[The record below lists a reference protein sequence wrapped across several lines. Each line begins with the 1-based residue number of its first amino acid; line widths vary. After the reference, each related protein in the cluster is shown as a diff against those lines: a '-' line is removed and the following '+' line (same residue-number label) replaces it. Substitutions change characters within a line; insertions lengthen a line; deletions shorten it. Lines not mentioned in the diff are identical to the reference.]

1 MTTEITTND
10 LKGIV
15 SDMENICVRM
25 QNVNLESVDRFDKLS
40 LMHNM
45 KQLAQIIL
53 KQASL

>member
-10 LKGIV
+10 LKCIV
-15 SDMENICVRM
+15 NDMENICVRM

-40 LMHNM
+40 LMYNM
-45 KQLAQIIL
+45 KQLAQMIL